1 MRWSRLLGAAAIATA
16 ALAGT
21 ASAARYDDAPRGS
34 YLNSCRN
41 AYERGGVLYAD
52 CRIDSGRYVRASVS
66 LRGCRGDIY
75 NSGGRL
81 YCRSDYAYRD
91 RDRYDRSDRYD
102 RDDRYRDRGY
112 APNGSYRNSCRSA
125 YERRGVLYAE
135 CRTSS
140 GRYVET
146 SLSLRNCSGDIANH
160 RGQLY
165 CEDRYG
171 YNR

>member
-1 MRWSRLLGAAAIATA
+1 MRWSRLLGAVAIATA

-52 CRIDSGRYVRASVS
+52 CRVDSGRYVRASIS
-66 LRGCRGDIY
+66 LRGCNGDIY

-81 YCRSDYAYRD
+81 NCRGDYAYRG
-91 RDRYDRSDRYD
+91 RDRYDRYD
-102 RDDRYRDRGY
+102 GDDRRDYRASGY
-112 APNGSYRNSCRSA
+112 APRGSYRNSCRAA

-146 SLSLRNCSGDIANH
+146 SLSLRGCSGDIANH

-165 CEDRYG
+165 CEGRYG